1 MSTALIDNQF
11 VLPPSEPE
19 EISAVEKFLAVNLTG
34 AILRAQ
40 DGSEVTLPDELL
52 EILSTAVHSLANGQA
67 INVAPV
73 NLHLTTQQA
82 ADILSISRPS
92 LVKLLE
98 SGEIPFECVGTG
110 THRRVRLSDLLDYQ
124 SHMRAKRRA
133 ILSRMFEE
141 DQEAGLND
149 LPLPDNYLEIVAQV
163 RKNRQRK

>member
-1 MSTALIDNQF
+1 MGTALFDNQYL
-11 VLPPSEPE
+11 LPPSESQ
-19 EISAVEKFLAVNLTG
+19 EISALEKFLAVKLTG

-52 EILSTAVHSLANGQA
+52 QILSTAVHSLANGKA

-73 NLHLTTQQA
+73 NMHLTTQQA

-110 THRRVRLSDLLDYQ
+110 THRRVRLSDLLEYQ

-133 ILSRMFEE
+133 ILSQMTI
-141 DQEAGLND
+141 DAQAAGLYD

-163 RKNRQRK
+163 RKNRQKK